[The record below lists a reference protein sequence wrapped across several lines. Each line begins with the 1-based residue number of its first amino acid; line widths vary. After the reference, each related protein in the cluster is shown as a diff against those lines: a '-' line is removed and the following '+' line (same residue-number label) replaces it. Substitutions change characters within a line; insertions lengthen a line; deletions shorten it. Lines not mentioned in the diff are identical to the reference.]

1 MRKILIIGIGA
12 GHPDHVTVQAVK
24 ALNTVDVFFS
34 IDKGPD
40 KDDLARLRREI
51 CAAHIVGRAY
61 RTAVAPDPGRDRAPP
76 AYEAT
81 VKDWHDRRAD
91 LFEAMIAGELGED
104 ETGAFLVWGD
114 PSLYDSTLRI
124 VEAVAGRGAIPFD
137 FEVIPGVTSVQALAA
152 AHRIAL
158 NRIGGPVHITTGR
171 NLAAGRTG
179 GDLDNVVVMLDG
191 QNAFE
196 AIAPDGVEIYWGAYV
211 GTEDQILIAGDLRA
225 VGGEIARRRAEARAR
240 KGWIMDVYLLRQ
252 RGRE

>member
-1 MRKILIIGIGA
+1 
-12 GHPDHVTVQAVK
+12 V
-24 ALNTVDVFFS
+24 N
-34 IDKGPD
+34 
-40 KDDLARLRREI
+40 
-51 CAAHIVGRAY
+51 
-61 RTAVAPDPGRDRAPP
+61 
-76 AYEAT
+76 
-81 VKDWHDRRAD
+81 DWHDRRAG
-91 LFEAMIAGELGED
+91 LVLAELACDHRLE
-104 ETGAFLVWGD
+104 EVGAFLVWGD

-124 VEAVAGRGAIPFD
+124 VEAVAARGAVPFD